1 MDIEKGEEFEQK
13 QRAKP
18 SLQVVRSYED
28 CLRGCVGHNLPSVPM
43 EPTRR
48 RWCTYKCY
56 CMKRE
61 WPEICSL
68 LFQVK
73 SQ

>member
-28 CLRGCVGHNLPSVPM
+28 CLRGLGDM
-43 EPTRR
+43 T
-48 RWCTYKCY
+48 
-56 CMKRE
+56 
-61 WPEICSL
+61 
-68 LFQVK
+68 FQQFPWIPLGGAGAHINATV
-73 SQ
+73 